1 MRFVSWAELTDE
13 IKNESTR
20 KYYDILMQKKW
31 QLKFKRIL
39 DILLAFI
46 CLILLSPVILIL
58 AVLIKLDSGP
68 VMFRQIR
75 ITQYMKEFKI
85 YKFRTMVPNAEA
97 LGTQVTSQNDM
108 RITKI
113 GKVLRRYRLDEI
125 PQLFNIIYGDMTFVG
140 TRPEVP
146 KYVRHYTH
154 EMLATLL
161 LPAGITSEASI
172 RYKDEDMLLASAD
185 DADSVYINDI
195 LPKKMEY
202 NLAAIYDFSLANDF
216 RTIVRTG
223 IAMIIKNK

>member
-1 MRFVSWAELTDE
+1 MCFVPWPELTDE

-20 KYYDILMQKKW
+20 KYYDVLVQKKW
-31 QLKFKRIL
+31 QLRFKRIL
-39 DILLAFI
+39 DIILAFI
-46 CLILLSPVILIL
+46 CLILLSPVMLIL

-75 ITQYMKEFKI
+75 ITQYMREFKI
-85 YKFRTMVPNAEA
+85 CKFRTMVPNAEI

-125 PQLFNIIYGDMTFVG
+125 PQLFNIICGDMTFVG

-146 KYVRHYTH
+146 KYVRHYTG

-161 LPAGITSEASI
+161 LPAGVTSEASI
-172 RYKDEDMLLASAD
+172 VYKDEEQLLTGAND
-185 DADSVYINDI
+185 TESVYINKV
-195 LPKKMEY
+195 LPQKMKY
-202 NLAAIYDFSLANDF
+202 NLEAIEKFSILYDMKVII
-216 RTIVRTG
+216 RTVT
-223 IAMIIKNK
+223 AMVK